1 MDCDLSALAKDLQA
15 AARVDP
21 NGEVSWPDATAAA
34 AINGL
39 AESGAI
45 VLGLDLR
52 YYDANDIFYEIAWS
66 SFEPDASKPAVAN
79 AADARAA
86 ALERLAKIDEQEPP
100 DDTVERRV
108 LITWEKR
115 QAS

>member
-1 MDCDLSALAKDLQA
+1 MDRDLSALANDLQA

-34 AINGL
+34 AIKGL

-52 YYDANDIFYEIAWS
+52 YYDANDTFYEIAWS
-66 SFEPDASKPAVAN
+66 SFEPDASKPADAN
-79 AADARAA
+79 AADARE
-86 ALERLAKIDEQEPP
+86 ALSSQRPQRDEL
-100 DDTVERRV
+100 RC
-108 LITWEKR
+108 
-115 QAS
+115 